1 MRKIHSYVFLA
12 FALVSIAMVAWAIA
26 AGWNAPDS
34 AKIANSTPLV
44 QQYDADGF
52 AVNTEDDQPVPVS
65 TTEDGIRALG
75 IIFTNQLGEGI
86 LTLDAIEAEQEKL
99 AMTVNEIVPA
109 YEQKVSDAREAAL
122 EAQATVEALKA
133 KKALNAAEKR
143 KLAAA
148 EGVQANFKALN
159 DTLNQHRENVSIM
172 EENIAASIK
181 ANEEAKANGE
191 NMVALANAIHWNLV
205 WFYFLM
211 VFAIAFIVM
220 SALFNLFLNAG
231 GLKKTILSL
240 VVVVA
245 VVGIAYVIANSNG
258 WAEGHT
264 LKDAAGYDLGIG
276 TDPATRT
283 VFGTF
288 EYMVADTSILVTY
301 ITFAGAALAA
311 ILSAVR
317 GIFKS

>member
-1 MRKIHSYVFLA
+1 MRNIHRYVFLA
-12 FALVSIAMVAWAIA
+12 FALVSVAMVAWAIV

-44 QQYDADGF
+44 QQFDADGN
-52 AVNTEDDQPVPVS
+52 AVNTEDDQPVPVTS
-65 TTEDGIRALG
+65 AEDGIRALG
-75 IIFTNQLGEGI
+75 IIFANQLEEGV

-99 AMTVNEIVPA
+99 ALTVNELIPS

-122 EAQATVEALKA
+122 EAQSTVEALKA
-133 KKALNAAEKR
+133 KKSLNSVEKR
-143 KLAAA
+143 KLAEA

-181 ANEEAKANGE
+181 ANEAAQQNGD
-191 NMVALANAIHWNLV
+191 NMVALGNAIHWNLM

-211 VFAIAFIVM
+211 VFAVAFIVI
-220 SALFNLFLNAG
+220 SAFFNLFLNAG
-231 GLKKTILSL
+231 GLKKTVLSL
-240 VVVVA
+240 VVVA
-245 VVGIAYVIANSNG
+245 VVVGVAYFLARSNG

-276 TDPATRT
+276 TDPATRK

-288 EYMVADTSILVTY
+288 EYMMADTSILVTY

>member
-44 QQYDADGF
+44 QQYDADGY

-86 LTLDAIEAEQEKL
+86 LTWDAIEAEQEKL
-99 AMTVNEIVPA
+99 AMTVNELVPA

-133 KKALNAAEKR
+133 KKSLNAAEKR

-159 DTLNQHRENVSIM
+159 DTLNQHRENVAIM

-191 NMVALANAIHWNLV
+191 NMVALANAIHWNLM

-211 VFAIAFIVM
+211 VFAIAFIIM
-220 SALFNLFLNAG
+220 SAFFNLFLNAG
-231 GLKKTILSL
+231 GLKKTLLSL

-245 VVGIAYVIANSNG
+245 IVAIAYVVANGNG

-288 EYMVADTSILVTY
+288 EYMIADTSILVTY

-311 ILSAVR
+311 VLSAVR

>member
-44 QQYDADGF
+44 QQYDADGN
-52 AVNTEDDQPVPVS
+52 AVNTEDDQPVPVTS
-65 TTEDGIRALG
+65 AEDGIRALG
-75 IIFTNQLGEGI
+75 IIFTNQLGEGV

-99 AMTVNEIVPA
+99 ALTVNELIPA

-122 EAQATVEALKA
+122 EAQSTVEALKA
-133 KKALNAAEKR
+133 KKSLNSVEKR
-143 KLAAA
+143 KLAEA

-172 EENIAASIK
+172 EENIAASIE
-181 ANEEAKANGE
+181 ANEEAKANGD
-191 NMVALANAIHWNLV
+191 NMVALANAIHWNLM

-211 VFAIAFIVM
+211 VFAIAFIIM

-231 GLKKTILSL
+231 GLKKTLLSL

-245 VVGIAYVIANSNG
+245 IVAIAYVIANGNG

-276 TDPATRT
+276 TDPATRK

-288 EYMVADTSILVTY
+288 EYMIADTSILVTY
-301 ITFAGAALAA
+301 FTFAGAALAA
-311 ILSAVR
+311 VLSAVR

>member
-1 MRKIHSYVFLA
+1 MRNIHRYVFLA
-12 FALVSIAMVAWAIA
+12 FALVSVAMVAWAIA

-44 QQYDADGF
+44 QQFDADGN
-52 AVNTEDDQPVPVS
+52 AVNTEDDQPVPVTS
-65 TTEDGIRALG
+65 AEDGIRALG
-75 IIFTNQLGEGI
+75 IIFANQLDEGV

-99 AMTVNEIVPA
+99 ALTVNELIPS

-122 EAQATVEALKA
+122 EAQTVVEELKA
-133 KKALNAAEKR
+133 KKSLNSVEKR
-143 KLAAA
+143 KLAEA

-181 ANEEAKANGE
+181 ANEAAQLNGD
-191 NMVALANAIHWNLV
+191 NMVALGKAIHWNLM

-211 VFAIAFIVM
+211 VFAVAFIVI
-220 SALFNLFLNAG
+220 SAFFNLFLNAG
-231 GLKKTILSL
+231 GLKKTVLSL
-240 VVVVA
+240 VVVA
-245 VVGIAYVIANSNG
+245 VVVGVAYFLARSNG

-276 TDPATRT
+276 TDPATRK

-288 EYMVADTSILVTY
+288 EYMMADTSILVTY

>member
-12 FALVSIAMVAWAIA
+12 FALVSIAMVAWAVA

-99 AMTVNEIVPA
+99 AKTVNELIPA

-172 EENIAASIK
+172 EENIAASIE
-181 ANEEAKANGE
+181 ANEEAKANGD
-191 NMVALANAIHWNLV
+191 NMVALANAIHWNLM

-211 VFAIAFIVM
+211 VFATAFIVM

-245 VVGIAYVIANSNG
+245 VVGIAYVVANSNG
-258 WAEGHT
+258 WTEGHT

>member
-75 IIFTNQLGEGI
+75 IIFTNQLGEGV

-99 AMTVNEIVPA
+99 AKTVNELIPA
-109 YEQKVSDAREAAL
+109 YEQKVSDARETAL
-122 EAQATVEALKA
+122 EAQATVETLKA
-133 KKALNAAEKR
+133 KKSLNAAEKR

-181 ANEEAKANGE
+181 ANDEAKANGD
-191 NMVALANAIHWNLV
+191 NMVALANAIHWNLM

-211 VFAIAFIVM
+211 VFATAFIVM

-231 GLKKTILSL
+231 SLKKTILSV

-245 VVGIAYVIANSNG
+245 VVGIAYVIANGNG

>member
-1 MRKIHSYVFLA
+1 MRNLHRYVFLV
-12 FALVSIAMVAWAIA
+12 FTLVSVALVAWAIA

-44 QQYDADGF
+44 QQYDADGY

-99 AMTVNEIVPA
+99 NNTVNEVIPA

-133 KKALNAAEKR
+133 KKSLNSVEKR
-143 KLAAA
+143 KLAEA

-172 EENIAASIK
+172 EENIAASIE
-181 ANEEAKANGE
+181 ANEEAKANGD
-191 NMVALANAIHWNLV
+191 NMVALANAIHWNLM

-211 VFAIAFIVM
+211 VFAIAFIVI

-245 VVGIAYVIANSNG
+245 IVAIAYVIANGNG

-288 EYMVADTSILVTY
+288 EYMIADTSILVTY

>member
-1 MRKIHSYVFLA
+1 MRNIHRYVFLA
-12 FALVSIAMVAWAIA
+12 FALVSVAMVAWAIA

-44 QQYDADGF
+44 QQFDADGN
-52 AVNTEDDQPVPVS
+52 AVNTEDDQPVPVTS
-65 TTEDGIRALG
+65 AEDGIRALG
-75 IIFTNQLGEGI
+75 IIFANQLDEGV

-99 AMTVNEIVPA
+99 ALTVNELIPS

-122 EAQATVEALKA
+122 EAQSTVEALKA
-133 KKALNAAEKR
+133 KKSLNSVEKR
-143 KLAAA
+143 KLAEA

-181 ANEEAKANGE
+181 ANEAAQLNGD
-191 NMVALANAIHWNLV
+191 NMVALGKAIHWNLM

-211 VFAIAFIVM
+211 VFAVAFIVI
-220 SALFNLFLNAG
+220 SAFFNLFLNAG
-231 GLKKTILSL
+231 SLKKTLLSL
-240 VVVVA
+240 VVVA
-245 VVGIAYVIANSNG
+245 VVVGVAYFLARSNG

-276 TDPATRT
+276 TDPATRK

-288 EYMVADTSILVTY
+288 EYMMADTSILVTY

>member
-44 QQYDADGF
+44 QQYDADGN

-99 AMTVNEIVPA
+99 NNTVNEVIPA

-133 KKALNAAEKR
+133 KKSLNSVEKR
-143 KLAAA
+143 KLAEA

-172 EENIAASIK
+172 EENIAASIE
-181 ANEEAKANGE
+181 ANEEAKANGD
-191 NMVALANAIHWNLV
+191 NMVALANAIHWNLM

-211 VFAIAFIVM
+211 VFAIAFIIM

-231 GLKKTILSL
+231 GLKKTLLSL

-245 VVGIAYVIANSNG
+245 IVAIAYVIANGNG

-288 EYMVADTSILVTY
+288 EYMIADTSILVTY

-311 ILSAVR
+311 VLSAVR

>member
-75 IIFTNQLGEGI
+75 IIFTNQLGEGV

-99 AMTVNEIVPA
+99 AKTVNELIPA
-109 YEQKVSDAREAAL
+109 YEQKVSDARETAL

-133 KKALNAAEKR
+133 KKSLNAAEKR

-148 EGVQANFKALN
+148 EGIQANFKALN

-181 ANEEAKANGE
+181 ANEEAKTNGD
-191 NMVALANAIHWNLV
+191 NMVALANAIHWNLM

-211 VFAIAFIVM
+211 VFATAFIVM

-231 GLKKTILSL
+231 SLKKTILSV

-245 VVGIAYVIANSNG
+245 VVGIAYVIANGNG

>member
-44 QQYDADGF
+44 QQYDADGY

-86 LTLDAIEAEQEKL
+86 LTWDAIEAEQEKL
-99 AMTVNEIVPA
+99 AMTVNELVPA

-133 KKALNAAEKR
+133 KKSLNAAEKR

-159 DTLNQHRENVSIM
+159 DTLNQHRENVAIM

-191 NMVALANAIHWNLV
+191 NMVALANAIHWNLM

-211 VFAIAFIVM
+211 VFAIAFIIM

-231 GLKKTILSL
+231 GLKKTLLSL

-245 VVGIAYVIANSNG
+245 IVAIAYVVANGNG

-283 VFGTF
+283 VFGAF

-311 ILSAVR
+311 VLSAVR

>member
-1 MRKIHSYVFLA
+1 MRNIHRYVFLA
-12 FALVSIAMVAWAIA
+12 FALVSVAMVAWAIA

-44 QQYDADGF
+44 QQFDADGN
-52 AVNTEDDQPVPVS
+52 AVNTEDDQPVPVTS
-65 TTEDGIRALG
+65 AEDGIRALG
-75 IIFTNQLGEGI
+75 IIFANQLEEGV

-99 AMTVNEIVPA
+99 ALTVNELIPS

-122 EAQATVEALKA
+122 EAQSTVEALKA
-133 KKALNAAEKR
+133 KKSLNSVEKR
-143 KLAAA
+143 KLAEA

-181 ANEEAKANGE
+181 ANEAAQLNGD
-191 NMVALANAIHWNLV
+191 NMVALGKAIHWNLM

-211 VFAIAFIVM
+211 VFAVAFIVI
-220 SALFNLFLNAG
+220 SAFFNLFLNAG
-231 GLKKTILSL
+231 GLKKTVLSL
-240 VVVVA
+240 VVVA
-245 VVGIAYVIANSNG
+245 VVVGVAYFLARSNG

-276 TDPATRT
+276 TDPATRK

-288 EYMVADTSILVTY
+288 EYMMADTSILVTY

>member
-44 QQYDADGF
+44 QQYDADGY

-75 IIFTNQLGEGI
+75 IIFTNQLGEGV

-99 AMTVNEIVPA
+99 AKTVNELIPA

-133 KKALNAAEKR
+133 KKALNSVEKR
-143 KLAAA
+143 KLAEA

-172 EENIAASIK
+172 EENIAISIE

-220 SALFNLFLNAG
+220 SALFYRFLNAG
-231 GLKKTILSL
+231 GLKKRLLSL

-245 VVGIAYVIANSNG
+245 IVDIAYVIANGNG

-283 VFGTF
+283 VFGT
-288 EYMVADTSILVTY
+288 
-301 ITFAGAALAA
+301 
-311 ILSAVR
+311 
-317 GIFKS
+317 

>member
-75 IIFTNQLGEGI
+75 IIFTNQLGEGV

-99 AMTVNEIVPA
+99 AKTVNELIPA
-109 YEQKVSDAREAAL
+109 YEQKVSDARESAL

-133 KKALNAAEKR
+133 KKSLNSAEKR

-181 ANEEAKANGE
+181 ANDEAKTNGD
-191 NMVALANAIHWNLV
+191 NMVALANAIHWNLM

-211 VFAIAFIVM
+211 VFATAFIIM

-231 GLKKTILSL
+231 SLKKTILSV

-245 VVGIAYVIANSNG
+245 VVGIAYVIANGNG

>member
-1 MRKIHSYVFLA
+1 MRNIHRYVFLA
-12 FALVSIAMVAWAIA
+12 FALVSVAMVAWAIA

-44 QQYDADGF
+44 QQFDADGN
-52 AVNTEDDQPVPVS
+52 AVNTEDDQPVPVTS
-65 TTEDGIRALG
+65 AEDGIRALG
-75 IIFTNQLGEGI
+75 IIFANQLDEGV

-99 AMTVNEIVPA
+99 ALTVNELIPS

-122 EAQATVEALKA
+122 EAQSTVEALKA
-133 KKALNAAEKR
+133 KKSLNSVEKR
-143 KLAAA
+143 KLAEA

-181 ANEEAKANGE
+181 ANEAAQLNGD
-191 NMVALANAIHWNLV
+191 NMVALGKAIHWNLM

-211 VFAIAFIVM
+211 VFAVAFIVI
-220 SALFNLFLNAG
+220 SAFFNLFLNAG
-231 GLKKTILSL
+231 GLKKTVLSL
-240 VVVVA
+240 VVVA
-245 VVGIAYVIANSNG
+245 VVVGVAYFLARSNG

-276 TDPATRT
+276 TDPATRK
-283 VFGTF
+283 VF
-288 EYMVADTSILVTY
+288 
-301 ITFAGAALAA
+301 
-311 ILSAVR
+311 
-317 GIFKS
+317 

>member
-1 MRKIHSYVFLA
+1 MRNIHRYVFLA
-12 FALVSIAMVAWAIA
+12 FALVSVAMVAWAIA

-44 QQYDADGF
+44 QQFDAEGN
-52 AVNTEDDQPVPVS
+52 AVNTEDDQPVPVATAS
-65 TTEDGIRALG
+65 EGIRALG
-75 IIFTNQLGEGI
+75 IIFANQLDEGV

-99 AMTVNEIVPA
+99 NNTVNEVIPA
-109 YEQKVSDAREAAL
+109 YEQKVSEAREAAL

-133 KKALNAAEKR
+133 KKSLNSVEKR
-143 KLAAA
+143 KLAEA

-181 ANEEAKANGE
+181 ANEAAQQNGD
-191 NMVALANAIHWNLV
+191 NMVALGNAIHWNLM

-211 VFAIAFIVM
+211 VFAVAFIVI
-220 SALFNLFLNAG
+220 SAFFNLFLNAG
-231 GLKKTILSL
+231 GLKKTVLSL
-240 VVVVA
+240 VVVA
-245 VVGIAYVIANSNG
+245 VVVGVAYFLARSNG

-288 EYMVADTSILVTY
+288 EYMMADTSILVTY

>member
-1 MRKIHSYVFLA
+1 MRNIHRYVFLA
-12 FALVSIAMVAWAIA
+12 FALVSVAMVAWAIA

-44 QQYDADGF
+44 QQFDAEGN
-52 AVNTEDDQPVPVS
+52 AVNTEDDQPVPVATAS
-65 TTEDGIRALG
+65 EGIRALG
-75 IIFTNQLGEGI
+75 IIFANQLDEGV

-99 AMTVNEIVPA
+99 NNTVNEVIPA

-133 KKALNAAEKR
+133 KKSLNSVEKR
-143 KLAAA
+143 KLAEA

-181 ANEEAKANGE
+181 ANEAAQQNGD
-191 NMVALANAIHWNLV
+191 NMVALGNAIHWNLM

-211 VFAIAFIVM
+211 VFAVAFIVI
-220 SALFNLFLNAG
+220 SALFNLFLNTG
-231 GLKKTILSL
+231 GLKKTVLSL
-240 VVVVA
+240 VVVA
-245 VVGIAYVIANSNG
+245 VVVGAAYFLARSNG

-276 TDPATRT
+276 TDPATRK

-288 EYMVADTSILVTY
+288 EYMMADTSILVTY

>member
-1 MRKIHSYVFLA
+1 MRNIHRYVFLA
-12 FALVSIAMVAWAIA
+12 FALVSVAMVAWAIA

-44 QQYDADGF
+44 QQFDADGN
-52 AVNTEDDQPVPVS
+52 AVNTEDDQPVPVTS
-65 TTEDGIRALG
+65 AEDGIRALG
-75 IIFTNQLGEGI
+75 IIFANQLDEGV

-99 AMTVNEIVPA
+99 ALTVNELIPS

-122 EAQATVEALKA
+122 EAQSTVEALKA
-133 KKALNAAEKR
+133 KKSLNSVEKR
-143 KLAAA
+143 KLAEA

-172 EENIAASIK
+172 EENIASSIK
-181 ANEEAKANGE
+181 ANEAAQLNGD
-191 NMVALANAIHWNLV
+191 NMVALGKAIHWNLM

-211 VFAIAFIVM
+211 VFAVAFIVI
-220 SALFNLFLNAG
+220 SAFFNLFLNAG
-231 GLKKTILSL
+231 GLKKTLLSL
-240 VVVVA
+240 VVVA
-245 VVGIAYVIANSNG
+245 VVVGVAYFLARSNG

-288 EYMVADTSILVTY
+288 EYMMADTSILVTY